1 MEYEKDGTPTS
12 SKPSKLIL
20 NKFCLDDVDS
30 HQKNSISIANTM
42 YKSRWELQEDLAS
55 RKGRPGGS
63 ASETTA
69 LDDLSDLSPIRYSRI
84 RGTRETHNKLE
95 KNRRAELKNF
105 FQKLK
110 QTVPKLGDKPKAS
123 NVSILTEARRYIEE
137 LKTMEKEYEV
147 ERTRLHKCRLCY
159 EERIKLLKEDM
170 HRQNLQNQLFVQVQ
184 QEKKRSESPV
194 PAKEM
199 KTVEVQANEQDIKAA
214 IPDAGE
220 SHEKRDQFGKEVR
233 DFSGNYNAPLYE
245 KAVNFNHETKHIM
258 GNLPSVC
265 KEFQTTGEKR
275 SQKSNELP
283 PPDTKK
289 LKKELKTF
297 IEDYDSEDEL
307 KLVVD
312 DNQ

>member
-1 MEYEKDGTPTS
+1 MASLNALVEAAKLVEYEKDGTPTS
-12 SKPSKLIL
+12 SKSSKLIL

-30 HQKNSISIANTM
+30 HQKNSISVANTI

-55 RKGRPGGS
+55 RKGRPGG
-63 ASETTA
+63 
-69 LDDLSDLSPIRYSRI
+69 
-84 RGTRETHNKLE
+84 GTRETHNKLE

-110 QTVPKLGDKPKAS
+110 QSVPKLGDKPKAS

-194 PAKEM
+194 PAKKM

-220 SHEKRDQFGKEVR
+220 FHEKRDQFGKEVR

-258 GNLPSVC
+258 GNLPSDC

-275 SQKSNELP
+275 SEKSDELP